1 MMSRWIARTLA
12 ALALAL
18 AAPAVSLAEPPAA
31 DKLAKGKMAKQEA
44 ADEVAQVGKRAP
56 DFTLTDATGKKHTL
70 SAYKGKVVVLEWTN
84 PGCPY
89 VKRHY
94 TADTMETLAKTY
106 GGKGVVWLAIDSTHS
121 NTADATKTWTKDQKL
136 AYPTLLDPDGAVG
149 KRYGARTTPHMYV
162 VDGEGT
168 LRYAGA
174 IDDDPKGTAKKPTN
188 LVAAALDAVLAG
200 KAPATSTSEPYG
212 CTVKYKK

>member
-1 MMSRWIARTLA
+1 MTSHWIARTFAA
-12 ALALAL
+12 ALAA
-18 AAPAVSLAEPPAA
+18 AAPAAALA
-31 DKLAKGKMAKQEA
+31 DKPAENKMASKEVAIEA
-44 ADEVAQVGKRAP
+44 AQVGKLAP

-70 SAYKGKVVVLEWTN
+70 SSYKGKVVVLEWTN

-94 TADTMETLAKTY
+94 KADTMETLAKTY

-121 NTADATKTWTKDQKL
+121 NTADATKAWSKDQKL
-136 AYPTLLDPDGAVG
+136 AYPTLLDLDGAVG

-162 VDGEGT
+162 IDGEGT

-174 IDDDPKGTAKKPTN
+174 IDDDPKGTAKQPTN
-188 LVAAALDAVLAG
+188 LVAAALDALLAG

-212 CTVKYKK
+212 CTVKYRK